1 MSFSSDSLRGS
12 RAFERLHPILGAAPL
27 ADRLRASPMSD
38 AEARARAFA
47 TWRALDAE
55 TDTPDRETL
64 AKARRL
70 ADVARDLHRART
82 AKARLTS
89 ALGVVRYLM
98 AVITRAWGVG
108 AAGIA

>member
-1 MSFSSDSLRGS
+1 MSSPLDSVRSS
-12 RAFERLHPILGAAPL
+12 RAFERLHPLLGSAPL

-70 ADVARDLHRART
+70 ADVARDLHRAHT

-98 AVITRAWGVG
+98 AVITRAWGMS
-108 AAGIA
+108 AEMAR

>member
-1 MSFSSDSLRGS
+1 MRPTEPVRSSRGL
-12 RAFERLHPILGAAPL
+12 ERFHPLLGSAPL

-70 ADVARDLHRART
+70 ADVARDLARAR
-82 AKARLTS
+82 AGKARLTS

-98 AVITRAWGVG
+98 AVITRAWGT
-108 AAGIA
+108 AEYAR

>member
-1 MSFSSDSLRGS
+1 MESPTGSFRGS
-12 RAFERLHPILGAAPL
+12 RAFERLHPLLGSTPV
-27 ADRLRASPMSD
+27 ADRLRPSPMSD